1 MRVYFI
7 ENTINGKRY
16 VGVTTDTLE
25 NRFKQHFAK
34 TKDDKNNQLIVK
46 AIAKHGKENFVIREL
61 ETCDSIEQMLERER
75 YWIQELKTFC
85 NDPLHHGYNMTLG
98 GEGVFGLVRTKEQRQ
113 HLSFIHKRENLTEE
127 TIRRMSNAA
136 KNRVPSS
143 QETRKKISEALKGEN
158 NPCYGKSWGRSG
170 PLREETKQKI
180 SESRKGI
187 KLSEEHKRKIG
198 EATKRRKGP
207 NLGKKFTDEKLF
219 LKRIAMQQKKKP
231 VIVYLDEQ
239 PSYICFSV
247 NDAIVQTGVSCRKI
261 NRSIKQRDKVNGFL
275 FEKSDMSIEELR
287 LAKTTI
293 ALFIKTLS
301 SLSGER
307 VEA

>member
-1 MRVYFI
+1 
-7 ENTINGKRY
+7 
-16 VGVTTDTLE
+16 
-25 NRFKQHFAK
+25 
-34 TKDDKNNQLIVK
+34 
-46 AIAKHGKENFVIREL
+46 
-61 ETCDSIEQMLERER
+61 MLERER

-180 SESRKGI
+180 SESRKGK
-187 KLSEEHKRKIG
+187 KLSEEHKQ
-198 EATKRRKGP
+198 
-207 NLGKKFTDEKLF
+207 KLSH
-219 LKRIAMQQKKKP
+219 A
-231 VIVYLDEQ
+231 
-239 PSYICFSV
+239 
-247 NDAIVQTGVSCRKI
+247 
-261 NRSIKQRDKVNGFL
+261 
-275 FEKSDMSIEELR
+275 
-287 LAKTTI
+287 
-293 ALFIKTLS
+293 
-301 SLSGER
+301 LSGENHPLYGKPCSEER
-307 VEA
+307 KEKIRNSNLLLFYLIYTKIFITCCI